1 MLTRYLTNKIEIG
14 NLMLPRYRG
23 EPNQILLFILKEQG
37 PPKLMQPM
45 KIYKYIVF
53 YSFRT
58 VVIRSSTLLAVQLA
72 NILKMIYMF
81 ELYCFIFIHPVKLLR
96 LIK

>member
-1 MLTRYLTNKIEIG
+1 MKTSALDIHLLELFWLVKHNFNQRSGLLTRYLTNKIEIG

-45 KIYKYIVF
+45 KIYCLLPLS
-53 YSFRT
+53 YSC
-58 VVIRSSTLLAVQLA
+58 
-72 NILKMIYMF
+72 N
-81 ELYCFIFIHPVKLLR
+81 
-96 LIK
+96 